1 MCPTS
6 GGRTLPVKVNVFQKP
21 KYIIYCLYRLL
32 YISFIVYIVPFA
44 NAVDGTH
51 NLRPPINF
59 IQLVMQKV
67 SGLHYRLTSFW
78 LF

>member
-44 NAVDGTH
+44 NAVSGTLASRFRLDKYFYF
-51 NLRPPINF
+51 NCRPILCCNMF
-59 IQLVMQKV
+59 HSYKNQ
-67 SGLHYRLTSFW
+67 
-78 LF
+78 